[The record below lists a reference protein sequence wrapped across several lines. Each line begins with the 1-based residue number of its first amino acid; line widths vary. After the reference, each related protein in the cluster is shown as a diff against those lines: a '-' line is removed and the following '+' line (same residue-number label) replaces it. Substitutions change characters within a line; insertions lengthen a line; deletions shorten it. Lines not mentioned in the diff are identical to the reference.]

1 MTSLDRSVE
10 GEPQPPSVYSWR
22 PDTAPQ
28 SVLPAPPAAPRQ
40 PEMHSPTAPARRRE
54 GGVLGALAAAVAAF
68 LKYGLVILKLGKI
81 GPTMISMIIAFVIY
95 ALFFGPAFAIGVV
108 LLILVHELGHVAF
121 SRLEGLPMSLPVFLG
136 PFGAV
141 TQMRAA
147 PKDARQEAIVALG
160 GPLVGTV
167 AALLL
172 FVLAESMQPG
182 HTQAFLLA
190 LAYFGCFINLFNLI
204 PMSPLDGGRIA
215 NAVSRWMNV
224 VGLVVMALFVLLF
237 ANPFALLLLV
247 LGGITTVQRFR
258 NARRG
263 LEPASVSPRT
273 RLALGL
279 TWLAML
285 AVAAGGM
292 TVAHNAIVAGNSVPG
307 VNQPSSTF

>member
-1 MTSLDRSVE
+1 V
-10 GEPQPPSVYSWR
+10 
-22 PDTAPQ
+22 
-28 SVLPAPPAAPRQ
+28 
-40 PEMHSPTAPARRRE
+40 HSPTAPQRRRE
-54 GGVLGALAAAVAAF
+54 GGILGGLAAAVAAF
-68 LKYGLVILKLGKI
+68 LKYGLVLLKLSKV
-81 GPTMISMIIAFVIY
+81 GPTVISMVIAFGIY
-95 ALFFGPAFAIGVV
+95 ALFFGPWFAVGVV

-121 SRLEGLPMSLPVFLG
+121 SRFEGLPMSLPVFLG
-136 PFGAV
+136 PFGAM
-141 TQMRAA
+141 TRMRAM
-147 PKDARQEAIVALG
+147 PKDARQEAIIALG

-224 VGLVVMALFVLLF
+224 VGLAVMLLFFLLF
-237 ANPFALLLLV
+237 ANPFALILLII
-247 LGGITTVQRFR
+247 GGITTVQRFR

-273 RLALGL
+273 RVALGV

-285 AVAAGGM
+285 VVAAGGM
-292 TVAHNAIVAGNSVPG
+292 TVAHNAIVSGGQVQG
-307 VNQPSSTF
+307 VNQSSSNF